1 MKKYMV
7 LIVIMVLSV
16 WGCASPEGN
25 GTVELDGPILE
36 SFDREGNLEF
46 NGAVINVGD
55 EAVSSLYVV
64 IVLKDENGNVIEA
77 NSVSVFGD
85 DPTALLYPS
94 ERVFFSLSVASDPS
108 RVFSREVEIYYE
120 DGTDV
125 SPSS

>member
-1 MKKYMV
+1 MKKYIV

-36 SFDREGNLEF
+36 SFDRGGNLEF
-46 NGAVINVGD
+46 NGAVINMGD
-55 EAVSSLYVV
+55 EPVSSVYVV
-64 IVLKDENGNVIEA
+64 IVLKDQSGNIIEA
-77 NSVSVFGD
+77 NSVSVYED
-85 DPTALLYPS
+85 DPAALLYPA
-94 ERVFFSLSVASDPS
+94 ERAFFSLSVASDPS

-125 SPSS
+125 APSS